1 MAKYLANIESP
12 IFPMVLDILKNI
24 ILILVILVLK
34 FGTQLLEKLVL
45 EFVGIN
51 GFLKLLV

>member
-1 MAKYLANIESP
+1 MVKYLANIENP
-12 IFPMVLDILKNI
+12 IFQMVQDILKNI

-34 FGTQLLEKLVL
+34 FGIQNLERLVL